1 MLVSVMTAIAV
12 SATSLQ
18 AQKPHRPSPTLIGT
32 PGAAAPATTATPAS
46 TAQPATGG
54 PHKQLR
60 PSPTLVTAPAAG
72 QAGAPAGAAAGQ
84 PGAAVVPQAAHAAA
98 ATAAAAFSAGLSI
111 EPYSE
116 ESDEEPAAYGRR
128 FALQL
133 DSTIVTLVGVF
144 RNTSGQPVAGAAA
157 PTALSQR
164 ERDRWNRCRDLHW
177 DLLSYVAA
185 GHDLPGAFEE
195 TPAVARAAGALD
207 SALTAVEATA
217 ECDNVASMIAAPDR
231 WTPWGQQYQ
240 ASARRFYG
248 EWYAQVREV
257 QERNRAFILALNAAG
272 GDRVP
277 VPPAMPRTP
286 PYAGAA
292 VR

>member
-1 MLVSVMTAIAV
+1 MLVYVTAALAV
-12 SATSLQ
+12 GATSLE
-18 AQKPHRPSPTLIGT
+18 AQKPRRPSPTLVGT
-32 PGAAAPATTATPAS
+32 PGAAAPATTTTPAS
-46 TAQPATGG
+46 TAAPATGA

-60 PSPTLVTAPAAG
+60 PSPTLGAAPAAAG
-72 QAGAPAGAAAGQ
+72 QA
-84 PGAAVVPQAAHAAA
+84 GAAVVPQAAHAAPA
-98 ATAAAAFSAGLSI
+98 APASAFTAGLSI

-116 ESDEEPAAYGRR
+116 EGDEEAAAYARR

-133 DSTIVTLVGVF
+133 DSVITSLVGVF
-144 RNTSGQPVAGAAA
+144 RNTSGQPVAGAGA

-185 GHDLPGAFEE
+185 GHDLPAAFED
-195 TPAVARAAGALD
+195 TPAVARAAGVLD

-217 ECDNVASMIAAPDR
+217 ECDNVASMVAAPDR

-248 EWYAQVREV
+248 AWYAQVREV

-272 GDRVP
+272 GDRIP
-277 VPPAMPRTP
+277 VPPAMPRTA